1 MAQQRDKSP
10 GLIERLL
17 PEVTSGLVLGVIE
30 VIITVSFGALIF
42 SGELAPFVSNGVGYA
57 LYSSVII
64 MLVVALFGSLK
75 GTIASTQ
82 DSSSAVLALVAA
94 SIAGSMA
101 ASATQ
106 EEVFSTALVAV
117 SLTAMLT
124 GVLFVLLGIFKLGE
138 LVRYIPYPVVGG
150 FLAGTG
156 WLLAVGS
163 IGMMADLPMTF
174 AGLPALF
181 QPDVLLKWLPGTI
194 FALSLLVIMR
204 RYSHFL
210 ILPGMLVGAIV
221 VFYVVLFASGTSFA
235 EAQEMG
241 LLLGPFPEG
250 SVWKPINPA
259 MLSEVDWPVI
269 WGQAGNVA
277 TIGLVSLVSLLLNAS
292 GLELSLEEPVDL
304 NRELRSTGLANVLS
318 GLGGGIVGFPAMSLT
333 ALSYRVGGKTRL
345 AGVIAAGVCGLA
357 LILGTSL
364 VSFFPNMLLGGLLM
378 FLGLAFLVE
387 WLIDAWATLPR
398 MDYVVVLLIVAVIS
412 TVGFLEGVGVGI
424 VATVILFIVNYSRID
439 VVKNVLTGTSYR
451 SKVERSHQHY
461 QALCQAG
468 DQIYVLNLQGFIFF
482 GTANALLGRIAAR
495 VNDAEKPDLRFIV
508 LDFRRVTGLDSS
520 AVLSFS
526 RVKQLAQAKKIVL
539 VLTDLAP
546 DIQRQLVK
554 GGLDEEACVLQIFP
568 DLDYGV
574 EWCEEQILKSAALAL
589 DDLPST
595 LNAQLEEIFPGNVDV
610 SRLIAYLERQE
621 IAEGTTLIRQGDQ
634 SEDLYFIE
642 SGQVT
647 AQLEMDGGETV
658 RLRTLGAGT
667 VVGEVSLYL
676 GETRSASVVT
686 VEPGVVY
693 RLSEEAL
700 LRMAERDP
708 DLASAFHRFIASLM
722 AERLADNNRT
732 LEALLD

>member
-1 MAQQRDKSP
+1 MAQQKDKSP
-10 GLIERLL
+10 GVVERLL
-17 PEVTSGLVLGVIE
+17 SDVTSGLVLGVIE

-42 SGELAPFVSNGVGYA
+42 SGELAPFVSNGAGYA
-57 LYSSVII
+57 LYSSII
-64 MLVVALFGSLK
+64 ITLVVALFGSLK

-82 DSSSAVLALVAA
+82 DSSSAILALVAA

-106 EEVFSTALVAV
+106 EELFSTVLVALG
-117 SLTAMLT
+117 LTALLT
-124 GVLFVLLGIFKLGE
+124 GVLFILLGVFKLGE
-138 LVRYIPYPVVGG
+138 FVRFIPYPVVGG

-156 WLLAVGS
+156 WLLAVGA

-181 QPDVLLKWLPGTI
+181 QPGVLLKWLPGVI
-194 FALSLLVIMR
+194 FAVLLLMILR

-210 ILPGMLVGAIV
+210 ILPGMLVGAIAL
-221 VFYVVLFASGTSFA
+221 FYVVLLVTGTPFA
-235 EAQEMG
+235 EAQAQG

-250 SVWKPINPA
+250 SAWKPITPA
-259 MLSEVDWPVI
+259 MLGQVNWPVI
-269 WGQAGNVA
+269 WGEAGNVA

-292 GLELSLEEPVDL
+292 GLELALEESVDL

-333 ALSYRVGGKTRL
+333 ALSYRVGGKGRL
-345 AGVIAAGVCGLA
+345 VGVIAAGVCGLA
-357 LILGTSL
+357 LIMGASL
-364 VSFFPNMLLGGLLM
+364 ISFFPKLLLGGLLL

-387 WLIDAWATLPR
+387 WLVDAWSTLPR
-398 MDYVVVLLIVAVIS
+398 TDYMVVLLILVVIS
-412 TVGFLEGVGVGI
+412 TLGFLEGVGVGI

-439 VVKNVLTGTSYR
+439 VVKNALTGATYR
-451 SKVERSHQHY
+451 SKVERPHHHY
-461 QALCQAG
+461 QVLCQAG
-468 DQIYVLNLQGFIFF
+468 EQIYVLNLQGFIFF
-482 GTANALLGRIAAR
+482 GTANALLDRITAR
-495 VNDAEKPDLRFIV
+495 VNDAERPDLRFIV

-520 AVLSFS
+520 AVLSFT
-526 RVKQLAQAKKIVL
+526 RVKQLAQTNHIVL
-539 VLTDLAP
+539 IFTDLAP
-546 DIQRQLVK
+546 DVKRQLVK
-554 GGLDEEACVLQIFP
+554 GGLDEEADILHIFP

-574 EWCEEQILKSAALAL
+574 EWCEEQILKSATL
-589 DDLPST
+589 DLGEPPST
-595 LNAQLEEIFPGNVDV
+595 LVAQLEEIFSQAVDV
-610 SRLIAYLERQE
+610 SRLMDYLERQE
-621 IAEGTTLIRQGDQ
+621 LAGGTVLIRQGDQ

-647 AQLEMDGGETV
+647 AQLEMEGGETI

-686 VEPGVVY
+686 DEPGVAY

-700 LRMAERDP
+700 KRMSERDP
-708 DLASAFHRFIASLM
+708 DLASAFHRFIAGLM